1 MARRDRTEGGLSG
14 LGVLLKGK
22 LLEEA
27 VALARRER
35 HLEAA
40 ETFERS
46 GGEPGEQSAA
56 DGAALAY
63 AFYRRALC
71 RQRDGDA
78 TAAERDLETAGRFP
92 GAGPRVASLVR
103 ARLTALRRDPHPDVA
118 AFDAAVAGRFD
129 SPPSVVDLRGEF
141 LRRYGLTQARGP
153 WSVDGVGGMSSV
165 GVYRWAGDS
174 ARNDRWSRL
183 IRRFKAG
190 DEPTLPAFFGRI
202 LAEHVLGTPEC
213 RAWLGEIDYVV
224 PVPAA
229 DARTAERGADIV
241 ALTAAHLC
249 RRLRLPR
256 RIDLLRRRQGSA
268 RSRFVGRAELAAQYR
283 FRERKSEGV
292 RGRTVLLVDDVV
304 NRGHTT
310 GVCASLLRE
319 AGCERVVLLVLAR
332 AESTLQSQRREQAEG
347 GSDGSPDPLGV

>member
-1 MARRDRTEGGLSG
+1 MARRDRREGGLSG

-27 VALARRER
+27 VALARRAR

-46 GGEPGEQSAA
+46 GGDPSGQSAA

-71 RQRDGDA
+71 RQRDGDDA
-78 TAAERDLETAGRFP
+78 GAERDLETAIRFP
-92 GAGPRVASLVR
+92 GAGPRVGPLAR
-103 ARLTALRRDPHPDVA
+103 ARLTALRRDPHPEVA
-118 AFDAAVAGRFD
+118 RFDAAVADRFD
-129 SPPSVVDLRGEF
+129 RPPSVVDLREEF
-141 LRRYGLTQARGP
+141 LRRYGLTQARRRR
-153 WSVDGVGGMSSV
+153 SVEGVGEMSSV

-174 ARNDRWSRL
+174 ARNEQWSRL

-190 DEPTLPAFFGRI
+190 DPTLPAFFGRI

-229 DARTAERGADIV
+229 DTRTAERGADIV
-241 ALTAAHLC
+241 ALTAEHLC
-249 RRLRLPR
+249 RRLRLPLR
-256 RIDLLRRRQGSA
+256 TNLLRRRQGSA

-283 FRERKSEGV
+283 FRERKSEDV

-319 AGCERVVLLVLAR
+319 AGCERVELLVLAR

-347 GSDGSPDPLGV
+347 GSDGSPDELGV